1 MSWSQEEKTSSLC
14 SLINPLQ
21 QTTKS
26 RHRTPRRQGPGI
38 EEGEKNQQQQQQKR
52 RERERNKKKKRE
64 SLIVSF
70 FLFFLVVC
78 TFTSKTRK
86 SPKLLQTHSVPIC
99 HVSRESHLAFYTF
112 SFQRQMK
119 GKTYI
124 FLSESRR
131 ERNVGKGKVNKR
143 RKDNVEMIRARQGK
157 SIAEEKKYSRLSS
170 PRESARHHSVWR
182 RGQGNN

>member
-1 MSWSQEEKTSSLC
+1 MSSSQEEKTSRLC

-26 RHRTPRRQGPGI
+26 RHRIPRRQGPGI
-38 EEGEKNQQQQQQKR
+38 EEGEKNQPTP
-52 RERERNKKKKRE
+52 KKRKNRKE
-64 SLIVSF
+64 KGIFDCSIKNV
-70 FLFFLVVC
+70 LVVC

-86 SPKLLQTHSVPIC
+86 SHKLLQTHSIPIC
-99 HVSRESHLAFYTF
+99 HVSHESRFAFYTF
-112 SFQRQMK
+112 SFQRQIN

-131 ERNVGKGKVNKR
+131 ERNGGKGKVNKR

>member
-1 MSWSQEEKTSSLC
+1 MLLNQFSATDYKVSPPNAQKTGTR
-14 SLINPLQ
+14 NRGRRKEP
-21 QTTKS
+21 TK
-26 RHRTPRRQGPGI
+26 
-38 EEGEKNQQQQQQKR
+38 
-52 RERERNKKKKRE
+52 KKKKRKNRKE
-64 SLIVSF
+64 KGIFDCSIKIV
-70 FLFFLVVC
+70 LVVC

-86 SPKLLQTHSVPIC
+86 SHKLLQTHSIPIC
-99 HVSRESHLAFYTF
+99 HVSRESHFAFYTF
-112 SFQRQMK
+112 SFQRQIN

-131 ERNVGKGKVNKR
+131 ERNGGKEKVNKR